1 MFTYDVLKSAV
12 EPQQCIFRNGLG
24 AGNITCGVPVAGN
37 TGTGMSVAGQGRTA
51 RDHFWTMYGPNQ
63 QRSEF
68 EFVFSNLDTRL
79 RMKLLNV
86 GAHES
91 YLPRFLTGTGT
102 SFGPDI
108 EADYHIDPPGGTIV
122 AALDPGVTGVTIEAS
137 SAANVSYHLE
147 VIDTGYSN
155 PAYQGKGRSIQLAG
169 E

>member
-1 MFTYDVLKSAV
+1 MGSVTSL
-12 EPQQCIFRNGLG
+12 

-37 TGTGMSVAGQGRTA
+37 TGTGMSVTNQGRTV

-68 EFVFSNLDTRL
+68 EFVFSNLDARL

-86 GAHES
+86 DAHS
-91 YLPRFLTGTGT
+91 SNLASFLTGTGT
-102 SFGPDI
+102 DFGGGID
-108 EADYHIDPPGGTIV
+108 ADYHIDPPGGTIV

-147 VIDTGYSN
+147 VIDTGYIN
-155 PAYQGKGRSIQLAG
+155 PAYQGKCRSISLLAN
-169 E
+169 EQHATCSPTMF

>member
-1 MFTYDVLKSAV
+1 MGSVTSL
-12 EPQQCIFRNGLG
+12 

-37 TGTGMSVAGQGRTA
+37 TGTGMSVTNQGRTV

-68 EFVFSNLDTRL
+68 EFVFSNLDTQL

-86 GAHES
+86 DAHS
-91 YLPRFLTGTGT
+91 SNLASFLTGTGT
-102 SFGPDI
+102 DFGGGI

-137 SAANVSYHLE
+137 SATNVSYQLA
-147 VIDTGYSN
+147 VSDTGYIN
-155 PAYQGKGRSIQLAG
+155 PAYQGKGRSISLLAN
-169 E
+169 EHHPHATCSPTMF